1 MLACSF
7 EGKKR
12 GRKTIGKGEAE
23 KVGRG
28 KERERKACRI
38 DRKKE
43 GEGGEAKT

>member
-1 MLACSF
+1 MD
-7 EGKKR
+7 
-12 GRKTIGKGEAE
+12 KGEAE

-43 GEGGEAKT
+43 GEGGEVKMEFARVRVAQT